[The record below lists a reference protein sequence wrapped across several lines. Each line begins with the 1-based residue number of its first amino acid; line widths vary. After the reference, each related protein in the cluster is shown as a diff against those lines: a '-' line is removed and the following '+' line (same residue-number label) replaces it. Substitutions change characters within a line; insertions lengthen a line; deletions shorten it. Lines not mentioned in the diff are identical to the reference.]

1 MTMNPMKHAVCLSLA
16 AVGLFSCGGENR
28 GETPQEQVLRLE
40 SAVVQKD
47 SLLDEVFGSLNR
59 IAGNLTEIK
68 DREGIVTSG
77 LSSEISREQGVRIL
91 EDISAIDSLLA
102 RNRRALSRLNAT
114 AEQLRRAD
122 IRSRELE
129 RLIATYTEQIESKDR
144 DIERLR
150 AELAESQLLV
160 GTLRAEADSLRTD
173 IAGQID
179 RTRTLEQTVAAQD
192 EELNTVYYIIGSQ
205 RELTE
210 AGVIEKSG
218 FIGRTLTVGEGFD
231 PQGLT
236 AVDRRELD
244 RVIVGARRAEIVS
257 AHPTGS
263 YQLITD
269 NNDRLEEIRITDP
282 ERFWGGSR
290 VLVVAYR

>member
-1 MTMNPMKHAVCLSLA
+1 MNPMKHAVCLSLA